1 MRRHP
6 GIRQQRRVRLI
17 KELAA
22 VVIFITAIYIT
33 QVADSID
40 FRQITIQDRLPEL
53 GTGFL
58 VMLAAGII
66 YITTRHLENFRKK

>member
-22 VVIFITAIYIT
+22 VVIFITAIYII
-33 QVADSID
+33 QVVNSTD
-40 FRQITIQDRLPEL
+40 FLQITIQDRLPEI
-53 GTGFL
+53 GAGFL
-58 VMLAAGII
+58 LMLAAGII